1 MIRFLSLIVAMCAL
15 FFQGFAQRQVQ
26 GIARPDLDTGKA
38 NFRSG
43 ELRSDTQFS
52 FDDIQFWVGS
62 GSNRAALV
70 IEWHDGTQPDAMVW
84 GYKWDGEASGHDMIV
99 AIAKSDPRLV
109 LLTQYTGWMGYTIS
123 GIGYSENTM
132 NIQYDLEEAK
142 VYPRNAF
149 DFDLPIENTL
159 LGQTSVPEHPAE
171 DVATAIREGLQTGV
185 IYHPLN
191 AEVYGYPS
199 YDYDSWTCDNAT
211 HWEAG
216 WYEGYWSYF
225 VREGQTS
232 FSYSG
237 LGATSRKLVD
247 GSWDAWSW
255 NGDMNTMEGT
265 APGDHFIAATPID
278 DPEPDPDPDVP
289 VTHVTMSQSELSLSV
304 GSSKRLEYTVFP
316 TNATNQ
322 TVVWSSSDPR
332 VATVENGMVRAVA
345 PGTARITVKT
355 QDGGYTDECEVTV
368 SSHLEGEASFDP
380 QKGILSFPKVANATS
395 YEIRQYRVVSGKK
408 VLDKTYVLD
417 ENGDI
422 ISEFPSLK
430 SSSQDIDFQLS
441 GLETGVEYNIEIQV
455 MNGLDIIGSFEVDH
469 VSVPTGIE
477 NITADRPLVLFKD
490 GGWVF
495 RNLQGYAVTVVD
507 MSGYIVAKY
516 HVNTTSEYHYQTLS
530 QGIYIVFGENKEEKV
545 SFKIIVK

>member
-1 MIRFLSLIVAMCAL
+1 MGRFLSLMLAMCAL
-15 FFQGFAQRQVQ
+15 FFEGFAQRQVQ
-26 GIARPDLDTGKA
+26 GIARPDLNTGKT

-43 ELRSDTQFS
+43 ELRSDTRFS
-52 FDDIQFWVGS
+52 FEDIQFWVGS

-99 AIAKSDPRLV
+99 AIAKADPRLV
-109 LLTQYTGWMGYTIS
+109 LLTQYTGPMGYTID
-123 GIGYSENTM
+123 GIGYSESTM
-132 NIQYDLEEAK
+132 NIQYNLQEAK
-142 VYPRNAF
+142 DYPRNAF

-171 DVATAIREGLQTGV
+171 DVAEAIREGLQTGV

-225 VREGQTS
+225 VREGQAST

-237 LGATSRKLVD
+237 LGATSRKLED

-255 NGDMNTMEGT
+255 NGDMSTMEGT

-278 DPEPDPDPDVP
+278 DPTPDPDVP
-289 VTHVTMSQSELSLSV
+289 VSYVTLSQSKLSLSV
-304 GSSKRLEYTVFP
+304 GSYKRLEYTVFP

-322 TVVWSSSDPR
+322 TVSWSSSDPR
-332 VATVENGMVRAVA
+332 VATVENGMVHAIA
-345 PGTARITVKT
+345 AGMARITVKT
-355 QDGGYTDECEVTV
+355 QDGGYTAECVITV
-368 SSHLEGEASFDP
+368 NGNLEGEASFDP
-380 QKGILSFPKVANATS
+380 QKGILSFQKVANATS
-395 YEIRQYRVVSGKK
+395 YEIRQYRLVSSEK
-408 VLDKTYVLD
+408 VLEKTYVLD
-417 ENGDI
+417 ENGDMF
-422 ISEFPSLK
+422 SEFPNLR

-441 GLETGVEYNIEIQV
+441 GLETGVEYLIEIQV
-455 MNGLDIIGSFEVDH
+455 MNGLDIVGSFEVDN
-469 VSVPTGIE
+469 VSIPTGIE
-477 NITADRPLVLFKD
+477 NVTFNRPLALFKD

-495 RNLQGYAVTVVD
+495 RNLHGYADTVAD
-507 MSGYIVAKY
+507 SSGHIIARY
-516 HVNTTSEYHYQTLS
+516 HVNSTAEYHYLELS
-530 QGIYIVFGENKEEKV
+530 QGIYIVFGDNKDKKV
-545 SFKIIVK
+545 SFKIIIK